1 MRYFMLFM
9 LLLAAALCAHAQ
21 EEDERL
27 TISGHLVDDVE
38 NEPVINAT
46 IQLFTLKDSTFV
58 GGTMSDVQG
67 NFSIVAPT
75 NGAYRVKISYVSYE
89 TIQREVTLRN
99 GQNAELGT
107 LTMKQES
114 IVLKSAVVTAQ
125 AAQVVVKK
133 DTLLFNPEAMR
144 TPEGSA
150 IEELIKRIPGAEVDE
165 DGNITVNGKEV
176 KKILLDGKEF
186 MLGDIETAIKNIP
199 VSIIQNI
206 KFYDQQSD
214 QARITGIEDG
224 NKETVL
230 DFTIK
235 KGMNRGY
242 MTNLD
247 IAGGTK
253 DRYATR
259 GMGSSFTDKTRF
271 VLLGNA
277 NNKEENAGW
286 WNRRGLNTRKML
298 GTNLNYDDGNKLKVD
313 LSVRWNHRNGDNRNN
328 NTSENFY
335 SQTSRT
341 FSNSTS
347 KSLSRSD
354 NWNGNIRV
362 EWKPDTLTNILL
374 RANGAYGTSDG
385 TSTSTS
391 ATFNDDPYL
400 YVADPLAS
408 LTPYDMSNP
417 LYPYMVNHSVSASM
431 NYGKNKNA
439 WGMLQ
444 LYRRL
449 NPRGRNVTLRF
460 EANGSDNKSENVSN
474 NDVRLFLVKNVAGED
489 STYFTAR
496 YNTTPT
502 TSSGYVVSAT
512 YSEPLWKGAHLQA
525 NYELRYSQN
534 KSDRQTYDFSHEPQ
548 NIFSG
553 IVPVYRDWDSW
564 LSPVENNLDNYFD
577 RSLSRFS
584 EYKNYTHNLRLTLR
598 HWEEKY
604 DYNVGFLVQPQ
615 HSNFIQ
621 DYRGVYV
628 DTIRNV
634 TNFTPTLDFHYKFSD
649 QSNFWLHYRGDTRQP
664 EMTQL
669 LDITDDSNPLYITQ
683 GNPGLKPQF
692 TNSLNAYYNNYIAK
706 YKRSIVLYANYR
718 TTRNSISNLVR
729 YNPDTGGS
737 ISRPENINGNWNVN
751 AGITFNTALDSAA
764 HWNVG
769 TNTRVRYNNYVSYV
783 AQHKADAQKNTSRSY
798 NIFERLSAGY
808 RNQWLEVTLDGNVT
822 YQHTRNVLQPNANL
836 DTWQFNYGGQF
847 LVRLPLDIE
856 VSSNLHERSRRGYND
871 PSMNTNEL
879 IWNGQISK
887 SFLKSKSLV
896 VALNFYDLLGQQSNY
911 ERSINATSRSD
922 TEFNSIN
929 SYAMLHVRYRL
940 NMFGGKIDTEG
951 RYDKKWGNN
960 DRRRW

>member
-9 LLLAAALCAHAQ
+9 LLFTVALCAHAQ

-89 TIQREVTLRN
+89 TIQREVALRN

-354 NWNGNIRV
+354 NWNGNFRL

-489 STYFTAR
+489 FTYFTAR

-769 TNTRVRYNNYVSYV
+769 TNTRVRYNNYVSFV

-911 ERSINATSRSD
+911 ERSISATSRSD
-922 TEFNSIN
+922 TQYNSIN